1 MRRFGLEEPEIRA
14 ALLRMNLDRLKP
26 PLPEKEVLEVA
37 RKSCRYSPDQLST
50 AWAECHFE
58 QMLATHGE
66 HGTFPIDVLPKCLG
80 DFVSSVSKSVGG
92 DHAFAALPAMSAL
105 AAAIG
110 NSRRIKLKDGWTEPS
125 IIWTTLVAE
134 SGSGKSAPFDACME
148 PLREWQDLDRGRTLT
163 SDATVEGLVNIL
175 ADYPKGLIL
184 ARDELSGWFGSFGAY
199 KSGPGA
205 DTAAWLE
212 MHGGRSFYVDR
223 VNRGSVK
230 VSRSSVSVSG
240 TIQPQVFASALN
252 KPEYRESGLIARL
265 LLACPPVTEKV
276 WSEQGISSTVSGD
289 WKELLWILLEI
300 KDDRVLTLSSEA
312 KSLWVQFYNQLNRSL
327 KSHGKDMKAS
337 WKKLEGYAAR
347 LALVFQMVEWA
358 SGGGSSEMVEP
369 KAMDSAIRLVH
380 WFGAETERVY
390 NLLAKSGNQAE
401 NEKLLSFIQRQG
413 GRVTVRDVQR
423 RYGLLR
429 HKSAEDIEKAL
440 INLAHKGKGL
450 MEADGKSTI
459 FVLSECSAAAGCDSV
474 TIDNSVKYPGEN

>member
-1 MRRFGLEEPEIRA
+1 MPLTEDE
-14 ALLRMNLDRLKP
+14 LLRLDGLDD
-26 PLPEKEVLEVA
+26 A
-37 RKSCRYSPDQLST
+37 RREGGP
-50 AWAECHFE
+50 
-58 QMLATHGE
+58 M
-66 HGTFPIDVLPKCLG
+66 PIPTSALPKCLG
-80 DFVSSVSKSVGG
+80 DFVQSVSRSVGG
-92 DHAFAALPAMSAL
+92 DHAFTALPALSAL

-125 IIWTTLVAE
+125 IIWTTIVAE

-175 ADYPKGLIL
+175 ADHPKGLIL

-276 WSEQGISSTVSGD
+276 WTEEGISSTASGD

-300 KDDRVLTLSSEA
+300 KDDRVLTLSPEA
-312 KSLWVQFYNQLNRSL
+312 KSLWVPFYNQLNRSL
-327 KSHGKDMKAS
+327 KSHGKDMKAL

-369 KAMDSAIRLVH
+369 KAMDSAIKLVH

-390 NLLAKSGNQAE
+390 NLLAKSGNQVE
-401 NEKLLSFIQRQG
+401 NEKLLGFIQRQG
-413 GRVTVRDVQR
+413 GRVTVRGVQQNYR
-423 RYGLLR
+423 PMKGME
-429 HKSAEDIEKAL
+429 SEEIERAL
-440 INLAHKGKGL
+440 IGLARAGCGK
-450 MEADGKSTI
+450 MEAEGKSVCFI
-459 FVLSECSAAAGCDSV
+459 AA
-474 TIDNSVKYPGEN
+474 